1 MTLPPPTAVGSR
13 ISCHEDN
20 AHAVRCAGAETAAL
34 TSLTQPAPPTDRSAL
49 RPILQWLIDQ
59 SRNAIEGGIGVG
71 GVAALLTE
79 DDPAFTE
86 LIRSLL
92 VQHRKALADVVRDP
106 TVTHLLRED
115 LDVET
120 LLDSIVGAYLAERG
134 RSGAVAPEW
143 ADRGPG
149 DPMARSGARQQLAA
163 GTVNL
168 PNPGRGASL
177 RIEDYRPIERMPPD
191 IRKRDPG
198 PTRFDRDVRRSRR
211 GQPCLG
217 GNYRTTRHRMVRTLD
232 RLRVN
237 LAGRDTGRGLPRT
250 LAVICPI
257 HLPDRAGHTPVTL
270 RPESPRPRA

>member
-143 ADRGPG
+143 ADRV
-149 DPMARSGARQQLAA
+149 LATLWPA
-163 GTVNL
+163 VA
-168 PNPGRGASL
+168 PASSPGRGASL

>member
-106 TVTHLLRED
+106 TVTHPCARTWTWRPCWTASL
-115 LDVET
+115 VPT
-120 LLDSIVGAYLAERG
+120 SP
-134 RSGAVAPEW
+134 SGDAA
-143 ADRGPG
+143 
-149 DPMARSGARQQLAA
+149 ARS
-163 GTVNL
+163 L
-168 PNPGRGASL
+168 PN
-177 RIEDYRPIERMPPD
+177 
-191 IRKRDPG
+191 G
-198 PTRFDRDVRRSRR
+198 PTESW
-211 GQPCLG
+211 
-217 GNYRTTRHRMVRTLD
+217 
-232 RLRVN
+232 
-237 LAGRDTGRGLPRT
+237 
-250 LAVICPI
+250 
-257 HLPDRAGHTPVTL
+257 
-270 RPESPRPRA
+270 RPYGPHWRPRAASGRHR